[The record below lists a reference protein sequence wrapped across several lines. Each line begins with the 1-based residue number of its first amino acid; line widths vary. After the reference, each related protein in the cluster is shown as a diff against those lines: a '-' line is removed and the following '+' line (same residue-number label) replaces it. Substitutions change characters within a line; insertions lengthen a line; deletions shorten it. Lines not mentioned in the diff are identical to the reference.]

1 MLLALAPS
9 FTAYADFALDVLNW
23 LYVVSIVAAII
34 VIIGENRN
42 PVKSLAWVTVLILLP
57 IVGLVLYIFF
67 GRSIKGLR
75 LISRKNRQKLTAAA
89 RPRHAHLGVNVEQL
103 PLSDESRQQIR
114 LVNHLTSAQYF
125 TGNDI
130 QVFTSGRDKFDTL
143 KRDLEAATDHIH
155 LQYYIYEND
164 RIGREIRDILIRKAH
179 EGVKVRVMYDH
190 VGSFTI
196 DAAFFKRMRR
206 EGIEAHPFLK
216 ITLTKLAN
224 RLNWRN
230 HRKVVVID
238 GRIGYIGGMN
248 IADRYVTGDKHRP
261 AWRDTHLRIT
271 GPAVA
276 ALQYS
281 FAVDWNYMSRTLL
294 AETMPTVGDY
304 DTQATEGVQIVPSGP
319 TDQWSNISMVFIK
332 AITLAKHTVL
342 IQTPYFLPSDALLKA
357 LQSAALA
364 GVDVRLMMPR
374 NPDSR
379 LLRLASGS
387 YIKECLLAGIKVYF
401 YEPTMLHS
409 KLVLIDDEFVTTG
422 STNFDFR
429 SFEHNFECNALIYSR
444 EFNKKMRAIF
454 AADQR
459 QCTRIILSHWR
470 RRPLVTKAFES
481 LARLLSPIL

>member
-1 MLLALAPS
+1 MMLLSVNFAP
-9 FTAYADFALDVLNW
+9 FADFALDALNVAYVLT
-23 LYVVSIVAAII
+23 IIAAIVI
-34 VIIGENRN
+34 IIGENRN

-57 IVGLVLYIFF
+57 VVGLVLYLFF
-67 GRSIKGLR
+67 GRSLKGIH
-75 LISRKNRQKLTAAA
+75 LISKKNLRKLRANNAPL
-89 RPRHAHLGVNVEQL
+89 HIDVNQL
-103 PLSDESRQQIR
+103 PYTDESRQQVR
-114 LVNHLTSAQYF
+114 LVNNLTGAQYF

-130 QVFTSGRDKFDTL
+130 EVFTSGQEKFDAL

-155 LQYYIYEND
+155 LQYYIFEND
-164 RIGREIRDILIRKAH
+164 RIGREIREILVRKAKQ
-179 EGVKVRVMYDH
+179 GVKVRVMYDH

-196 DAAFFKRMRR
+196 NAAFFKRMRR
-206 EGIEAHPFLK
+206 EGVQAHPFMK
-216 ITLTKLAN
+216 LTIPKLAN

-238 GRIGYIGGMN
+238 GRVGYIGGMN
-248 IADRYVTGDKHRP
+248 IADRYATGDRGKLP
-261 AWRDTHLRIT
+261 WRDTHLRIT

-276 ALQYS
+276 AMQYC

-294 AETMPTVGDY
+294 SETMPDVPDVDIT
-304 DTQATEGVQIVPSGP
+304 ATEGMQIVPSGP
-319 TDQWSNISMVFIK
+319 TGQWSNISMVFIK

-374 NPDSR
+374 TPDSR
-379 LLRLASGS
+379 LLKLASGS
-387 YIKECLLAGIKVYF
+387 YIKECLMAGIKVYF

-429 SFEHNFECNALIYSR
+429 SFEHNFECNAVIYSR
-444 EFNKKMRAIF
+444 DFNHMMRTIF
-454 AADQR
+454 ADDQR
-459 QCTRIILSHWR
+459 HCTRVILTHWR
-470 RRPLVTKAFES
+470 RRPIITKALES

>member
-1 MLLALAPS
+1 MLLALASSLTP
-9 FTAYADFALDVLNW
+9 YADFALDMLKW
-23 LYVVSIVAAII
+23 LYVVSIVASII

-57 IVGLVLYIFF
+57 VLGLVLYIFF

-75 LISRKNRQKLTAAA
+75 LISRKSRKKLAAA
-89 RPRHAHLGVNVEQL
+89 TLSARPSLNIDRL
-103 PLSDESRQQIR
+103 PLSDESKQKVR
-114 LVNHLTSAQYF
+114 LVNHLTGAQYF

-130 QVFTSGRDKFDTL
+130 QVFTRGIDKFDAL

-164 RIGREIRDILIRKAH
+164 HIGREIRDILIRKAKQ
-179 EGVKVRVMYDH
+179 GVKVRIMYDH

-206 EGIEAHPFLK
+206 EGVEAHPFLQ
-216 ITLTKLAN
+216 LTIPKLAN

-248 IADRYVTGDKHRP
+248 IADRYVTGDKGKP

-271 GPAVA
+271 GPAVV

-294 AETMPTVGDY
+294 AETIPTVGEPDV
-304 DTQATEGVQIVPSGP
+304 TATEGVQIVPSGP

-332 AITLAKHTVL
+332 AITLAKHTVF

-364 GVDVRLMMPR
+364 GVDVRLMIPR

-379 LLRLASGS
+379 LLKLASGS
-387 YIKECLLAGIKVYF
+387 YIKECLLSGIKVYF

-444 EFNKKMRAIF
+444 EFNRRMRAIF
-454 AADQR
+454 AEDQR
-459 QCTRIILSHWR
+459 QCTRIIFSHWR
-470 RRPLVTKAFES
+470 RRPIITKAFES

>member
-1 MLLALAPS
+1 MLLTWIEFS
-9 FTAYADFALDVLNW
+9 SYADFAYDLFTVL
-23 LYVVSIVAAII
+23 YAVSIVATIV

-57 IVGLVLYIFF
+57 LVGLLLYLFF
-67 GRSIKGLR
+67 GRSLKGKH
-75 LISRKNRQKLTAAA
+75 LISRSRQRRLRATNAPV
-89 RPRHAHLGVNVEQL
+89 RVDVDQL
-103 PLSDESRQQIR
+103 PLTDVSRQQIS
-114 LVNHLTSAQYF
+114 LVNNLTGSQYY
-125 TGNDI
+125 TGNHI
-130 QVFTSGRDKFDTL
+130 EVFTQGKDKFDAL

-155 LQYYIYEND
+155 LQYYIFEND
-164 RIGREIRDILIRKAH
+164 RIGKEIRDILVRKARD
-179 EGVKVRVMYDH
+179 GVKVRVMYDH

-196 DAAFFKRMRR
+196 NAAFFKRMRR

-216 ITLTKLAN
+216 LTLPKLAN

-238 GRIGYIGGMN
+238 GRVGYIGGMN
-248 IADRYVTGDKHRP
+248 IADRYVTGNRRES

-281 FAVDWNYMSRTLL
+281 FVVDWNYMSRDLL
-294 AETMPTVGDY
+294 AETMPEIGEIDY
-304 DTQATEGVQIVPSGP
+304 HCSEGMQIVPSGP
-319 TDQWSNISMVFIK
+319 TEQLNNISMVFIK
-332 AITLAKHTVL
+332 AITLAKHTVF

-374 NPDSR
+374 NPDSW

-387 YIKECLLAGIKVYF
+387 YIKECLLAGVKVYF
-401 YEPTMLHS
+401 YEPTMMHS

-429 SFEHNFECNALIYSR
+429 SFEHNFECNALVYSR
-444 EFNKKMRAIF
+444 EFNRKMRAIF
-454 AADQR
+454 AEDQR
-459 QCTRIILSHWR
+459 QCTRIIFSHWR
-470 RRPLVTKAFES
+470 RRPLAVKAFES